1 MRTSITVS
9 LLCSL
14 FANAAL
20 AIDIAPLWDF
30 ARPDISEQRF
40 RNALEKADGDDAL
53 ILRTQIARTYGLRKD
68 FDGAR
73 KLLREIEPAV
83 GTAGPE
89 AKIRFHLELGR
100 TFASAA
106 HSARLLTSD
115 AKAQA
120 RQEYDRAL
128 ELARAAKLD
137 GLAIDAIHMF
147 AFIDTA
153 PADQLKWGE
162 AALQVSLSSQQP
174 DARRWEA
181 SIRNNIGYALHQLGR
196 YDEALSQLQMALALR
211 EQGTNPE
218 ATHVARWMVART
230 LRSLGRDDEAL
241 RIQLALEKDA
251 DAVGKPDP
259 YVFEELEALYRKAG
273 NLSKA
278 QHYAQRRAC
287 VLGSE
292 QCLGGVTTQQTG

>member
-1 MRTSITVS
+1 MRNSI
-9 LLCSL
+9 LASL
-14 FANAAL
+14 FFGLTANAAM
-20 AIDIAPLWDF
+20 AIDLAPLWDF
-30 ARPDISEQRF
+30 ARPDVSEQRF
-40 RNALEKADGDDAL
+40 RAALEKAAGDDAF

-83 GTAGPE
+83 GSAGPE
-89 AKIRFHLELGR
+89 AKVRFYIELGR

-106 HSARLLTSD
+106 HSAKLLTSE

-128 ELARAAKLD
+128 ELARTAKLD

-147 AFIDTA
+147 AFIDTV

-162 AALQVSLSSQQP
+162 AALEVSLSSQQP
-174 DARRWEA
+174 DAKRWEA
-181 SIRNNIGYALHQLGR
+181 SIRNNVGYALHQLGR
-196 YDEALSQLQMALALR
+196 YSEALSQFQKALAIR
-211 EQGTNPE
+211 ERGTNAE
-218 ATHVARWMVART
+218 ATRVARWMVAWT
-230 LRSLGRDDEAL
+230 LRSLDRNDEAL
-241 RIQLALEKDA
+241 QIQLTLEKDA
-251 DAVGKPDP
+251 DAAGKPDP

-278 QHYAQRRAC
+278 QHYAERKAAASQR
-287 VLGSE
+287 
-292 QCLGGVTTQQTG
+292 